1 MSTDERRNGAAEN
14 TKGPVMASYKQAI
27 EWMVDNDDT
36 EWVEADPHS
45 VTAALVADLFGKT
58 DIQVRLDIIKAL
70 VKAGRLPK
78 GTQPH
83 ANIVAEAEQDRP
95 HGVGGLYPEPPN
107 AA

>member
-1 MSTDERRNGAAEN
+1 
-14 TKGPVMASYKQAI
+14 MASYKQAI
-27 EWMVDNDDT
+27 EWMVANDDT

-70 VKAGRLPK
+70 IKAELLPR

-83 ANIVAEAEQDRP
+83 ASVMADADEGRP